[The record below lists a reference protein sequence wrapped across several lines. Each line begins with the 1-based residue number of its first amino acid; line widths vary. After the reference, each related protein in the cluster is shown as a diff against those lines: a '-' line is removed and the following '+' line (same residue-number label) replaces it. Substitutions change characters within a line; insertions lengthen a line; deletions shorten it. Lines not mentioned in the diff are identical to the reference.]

1 MFDKGIRVFLFDRL
15 ACTPLVPF
23 TIRHIH
29 AVAGVMV
36 TASHNPKEDNGYKVY
51 WANGSQIIPPH
62 DKEISK
68 YIETNLVPWTD
79 KDTKQSIYNDESLAI
94 TNIRKN
100 PLCFPNTSE
109 EIIRTYIRSVSNELC
124 HYPIENQNESL
135 PHVKVAYTAMHG
147 VGKPY
152 AIAAFEAFHLP
163 PFVLTTE
170 QVEPDPTF
178 PTVPFPNPEE
188 GKGALALAMAT
199 ADQHLCNIILANDP
213 DADRLAV
220 AEWLRSNNK
229 GNTLTFLQR
238 TVNDTNGTWKVFTGN
253 EIGALLAHWCW
264 FCYTKK
270 QKQVSTSNSSTAP
283 SSSSPPIVIASTV
296 SSKFIGAM
304 AKAEGFQFQETLTGF
319 KWMGNAIATHEEN
332 QRKVLFSYEEA
343 IGFCCGTVVRDKDGV
358 SAAAVFAE
366 MANYLARQGKTV
378 TEHLEN
384 LYQKYGYFVSNNYYI
399 FVDDPA
405 KTTLIFNRLRNEGHY
420 WAKLGDLHI
429 RHIRD
434 LTGKGWDTENME
446 ENKEGKPSLPT
457 SSSTQMLTYK
467 LSNGVVLTLRTS
479 GTEPKLKYYCE
490 GYGTD
495 PIQAKLEVDR
505 TVDLVINEMLQPEKY
520 NLKRPAKKE

>member
-1 MFDKGIRVFLFDRL
+1 MFEKGIRVYLFDRL

-51 WANGSQIIPPH
+51 WENGSQIIAPH
-62 DKEISK
+62 DKGISK
-68 YIETNLVPWTD
+68 YIDSNLVPWTNPV
-79 KDTKQSIYNDESLAI
+79 TKQVIYNDETLTEA
-94 TNIRKN
+94 NIRQN
-100 PLCFPNTSE
+100 PLCFPNTTTE
-109 EIIRTYIRSVSNELC
+109 MIQTYIQAVSKELC
-124 HYPIENQNESL
+124 HYPTENNDTSL

-147 VGKPY
+147 VGKPFST
-152 AIAAFEAFHLP
+152 AAFEAFHLP
-163 PFVLTTE
+163 PFILTPE

-188 GKGALALAMAT
+188 GKGALLLAMAT
-199 ADQHLCNIILANDP
+199 ADKHDCNIILANDP

-220 AEWLRSNNK
+220 AEWVPSSSTSMNSFK
-229 GNTLTFLQR
+229 QR
-238 TVNDTNGTWKVFTGN
+238 TSNDKGEWKIFTGN
-253 EIGALLAHWCW
+253 EIGSLLAYWCW
-264 FCYTKK
+264 LCYTEQQKK
-270 QKQVSTSNSSTAP
+270 AGTTN
-283 SSSSPPIVIASTV
+283 SSSPPIIIASTV

-304 AKAEGFQFQETLTGF
+304 AAVEGFVFQETLTGF

-358 SAAAVFAE
+358 SAAAVFTE
-366 MANYLARQGKTV
+366 MANYFARQGKTV
-378 TEHLEN
+378 TEQLEY
-384 LYQKYGYFVSNNYYI
+384 LYQKYGYFISNNYYI
-399 FVDDPA
+399 FVDDPN
-405 KTTLIFNRLRNEGHY
+405 KTTLIFNRLRNDGHY

-434 LTGKGWDTENME
+434 LTGKGWDSENFT
-446 ENKEGKPSLPT
+446 NNCQPTLPT

-490 GYGTD
+490 GSGKD
-495 PIQAKLEVDR
+495 PISTKKEVDR
-505 TVDLVINEMLQPEKY
+505 TVELVINEMLQPEKY
-520 NLKRPAKKE
+520 NLKRPNK